1 VSFIL
6 DALRKSET
14 ERQRQ
19 AGPGLV
25 DAGYRPPARRRSVWL
40 PLLALVLTANLA
52 LMAWYLLRPV
62 APDADAPHAG
72 APAGTAATGMPAA
85 PPAAPPAAT
94 AAAPS
99 AGRSLADAA
108 GVAAPEEGPWEA
120 TADLPA
126 SDGAVEAGVP
136 EAAAEP
142 AAGGVPPAAATA
154 ATGIAQE
161 AAGAAP
167 ARPAIVEDDLP
178 TATQLMESGA
188 IPPRPLHLDIHVWS
202 DVPAERFVFLN
213 MRKYGEG
220 AELPDGARIE
230 EITRDGVVL
239 SQSGQRFVLNR
250 D

>member
-1 VSFIL
+1 MSFIL

-40 PLLALVLTANLA
+40 PLLALALTANLA
-52 LMAWYLLRPV
+52 LMAWYLLRPA
-62 APDADAPHAG
+62 APDADAPQA
-72 APAGTAATGMPAA
+72 AFPAGTAATGTPSA
-85 PPAAPPAAT
+85 PPAAP
-94 AAAPS
+94 AAAPP

-108 GVAAPEEGPWEA
+108 GLAAPEEGPWEA

-126 SDGAVEAGVP
+126 IDGAVEAGVP

-142 AAGGVPPAAATA
+142 AAGGVPPAA